1 MKKLLIIL
9 FSVFIVAAVNA
20 QKNFQGEI
28 TYRLH
33 ASTGEK
39 EDAELKILFGANK
52 LKLRFRE
59 KEKYEKEELL
69 VFLDSAATFTL
80 NREAKNYSKK
90 MLLVNTP
97 STKQFS
103 KRPFAGYP
111 STPFV
116 PENNGLGNILGGLIG
131 KSDVVFYLADSLY
144 YNIPVAFAGNQ
155 ELIAVQKNKIVL
167 GAEINFT
174 DRFGEAEDSTTQKT
188 SLITVEAI
196 EIKPMVIDEAEFAIP
211 ADYVDRKSIVYAPV
225 EDSLEVKG
233 SGTVLDT
240 VAVAPAPMKIVPKKP
255 VKSNKTKTTTKPN
268 GLKRKE

>member
-1 MKKLLIIL
+1 MKSLLAIL
-9 FSVFIVAAVNA
+9 LFVFAAAVANA

-33 ASTGEK
+33 ASTGDK
-39 EDAELKILFGANK
+39 EDAGLKILFGANK

-59 KEKYEKEELL
+59 KEEYEKEELIVL
-69 VFLDSAATFTL
+69 LDSAATFTV
-80 NREAKNYSKK
+80 NREAKTYNKK

-103 KRPFAGYP
+103 KRSFAGYL
-111 STPFV
+111 STPLV

-144 YNIPVAFAGNQ
+144 YTIPAAFAGNQ
-155 ELIAVQKNKIVL
+155 ELIAIQKNKIVL

-174 DRFGEAEDSTTQKT
+174 DRFFEAEDSTTQKS

-233 SGTVLDT
+233 SETVLDT
-240 VAVAPAPMKIVPKKP
+240 VAVAPPSVKIVPKKP
-255 VKSNKTKTTTKPN
+255 VKPGKTKTTTKPN

>member
-1 MKKLLIIL
+1 MKQSLIIL
-9 FSVFIVAAVNA
+9 LSLFIVVVANA

-59 KEKYEKEELL
+59 KEEYEKEELFVL
-69 VFLDSAATFTL
+69 LDSAATFTV
-80 NREAKNYSKK
+80 NREAKTFTKK
-90 MLLVNTP
+90 MLLANTP

-103 KRPFAGYP
+103 KRSFAGYL
-111 STPFV
+111 STPLI
-116 PENNGLGNILGGLIG
+116 PENNGLGNMLGGLMG

-144 YNIPVAFAGNQ
+144 YNVPVAFTGNQ
-155 ELIAVQKNKIVL
+155 ELIAIQKNKIVL
-167 GAEINFT
+167 GAEINFS
-174 DRFGEAEDSTTQKT
+174 DRFDQIEDSLTKKS

-196 EIKPMVIDEAEFAIP
+196 EIKPMVIDEAEFSIP
-211 ADYVDRKSIVYAPV
+211 ADYVDKKSIVYAPV
-225 EDSLEVKG
+225 EDSLEVKPDE
-233 SGTVLDT
+233 VVVDT
-240 VAVAPAPMKIVPKKP
+240 VAIAPPPVKIVPKKP